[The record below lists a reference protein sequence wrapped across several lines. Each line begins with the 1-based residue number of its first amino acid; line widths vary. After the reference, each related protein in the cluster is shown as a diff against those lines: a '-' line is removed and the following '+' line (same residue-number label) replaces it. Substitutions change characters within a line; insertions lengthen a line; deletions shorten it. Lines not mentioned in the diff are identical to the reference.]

1 MRHTAG
7 VSCILPF
14 RLTHV
19 SYLLGRPYLV
29 QNPEPMPIQKKAAAA
44 VKKAKEANPLL
55 PKRPAATKRVL
66 KTTTKKVKSHPGQTD
81 AKGPAHDRQGSE
93 LERKKHMHPNSTVPN
108 QGSARSNKDPQARSS
123 KQKKRSAK

>member
-1 MRHTAG
+1 
-7 VSCILPF
+7 
-14 RLTHV
+14 
-19 SYLLGRPYLV
+19 
-29 QNPEPMPIQKKAAAA
+29 MPIQKKAAAA

-93 LERKKHMHPNSTVPN
+93 MERKSMRIRTARCPTKGRHAATRIRRRAAAS
-108 QGSARSNKDPQARSS
+108 SRSAARSRVLGTAGTPCGIWVP
-123 KQKKRSAK
+123 